1 MKLIHFLLLLPFLD
15 IVYITVK
22 DQSGWWQGVCEKSG
36 KRGWIPKTFT
46 EHVGKNYPAAQPLSN
61 SQSASSSNTRPLQR
75 TVASDSMDDLSKLPR
90 DVATDDDA
98 FKVSPSR
105 DGFEEKVRHS
115 FQSFSNLKTDFL
127 TFTILATAELE
138 E

>member
-1 MKLIHFLLLLPFLD
+1 M
-15 IVYITVK
+15 YITVK

-46 EHVGKNYPAAQPLSN
+46 EHVGKNYPAAQSLSN
-61 SQSASSSNTRPLQR
+61 SQYASSNTRHLGR
-75 TVASDSMDDLSKLPR
+75 SAASDSMDDLSKLPR

-105 DGFEEKVRHS
+105 DGFEEKVCD
-115 FQSFSNLKTDFL
+115 SNPLL
-127 TFTILATAELE
+127 I
-138 E
+138 